1 MGKKGEIENLL
12 EGEEVIYKTG
22 LHKFILIW
30 PSIVIIVFFV
40 LFIIVLSSSWTD
52 DVIFLFD
59 LLFSISLILWVVLTL
74 TAILKYSRT
83 YLYLTNKRIIYK
95 VDVDVFR
102 KPSMEILF
110 DKVDGIG
117 VDQSILGRML
127 NYGILRIKCIDTNNI
142 TVKNVRDPYEFRRLA
157 QEQTQNVT
165 EEENENTNEDEQ
177 SQKITEGGNKKTN
190 KDETNNV
197 KYAEKNLLLSRLF
210 DEKTLLAIG
219 KEIGD
224 EYCNKF
230 NENGRDKDNE
240 FKYFDK
246 YEVVKR
252 LSSVL
257 TNSKLV
263 EIFEKYRDNLSSD
276 VFEGKYYTYQPT
288 CKRLILNS
296 FWSWYKKRIYVI
308 YDHLGDS
315 VYGILKAF
323 LITPRSSFRDTFFKY
338 EYSLLLY
345 KAEELAGKGCRK
357 ALDGLRATELT
368 MNLFYLEKGNVY
380 ILQEIEPLIEE
391 IVSEIETAHEESHD
405 ILTDTPKSIKLPAD
419 LFDTII
425 GYEDVK
431 DLYKQALKA
440 DKPFHIL
447 LVGPPASAKTVF
459 LLEIERLP
467 GSCYALG
474 SSTSKSGLTEYL
486 LNKEPRYLLI
496 DEMDKM
502 STEDYG
508 ALLSLCETGDVIE
521 IKYKREQRKKLNTW
535 VFAAA
540 NAKSKI
546 PKEVLSRFQ
555 TLIFPEYTREQ
566 FIEAAIGVLTKRE
579 KVSKS
584 LAKYIAEQTFNKLE
598 SKDVRQAVRIARI
611 AKSKKEVDETI
622 KTFSHYSGEFK

>member
-40 LFIIVLSSSWTD
+40 LFIIALSSSWTD

-59 LLFSISLILWVVLTL
+59 LLFLISLILWVVLTP

-102 KPSMEILF
+102 KASMEILF

-230 NENGRDKDNE
+230 NEKGFDKDN
-240 FKYFDK
+240 KYVDK
-246 YEVVKR
+246 YEVAKR

-257 TNSKLV
+257 TDSELV
-263 EIFEKYRDNLSSD
+263 EIFEKDKDHLRDARF
-276 VFEGKYYTYQPT
+276 VGKYYTYASS
-288 CKRLILNS
+288 KAGLELGSMWHSIKEEI
-296 FWSWYKKRIYVI
+296 YKV
-308 YDHLGDS
+308 YDHLGDLAYS
-315 VYGILKAF
+315 LLKAF
-323 LITPRSSFRDTFFKY
+323 LTTPSSSSPYGNDGFLRY
-338 EYSLLLY
+338 EQRLLLY
-345 KAEELAGKGCRK
+345 NAEALADKSCKK
-357 ALDGLRATELT
+357 ALDGLRAI
-368 MNLFYLEKGNVY
+368 KRNVFQ
-380 ILQEIEPLIEE
+380 LQERNILVPQDIIPLIEE
-391 IVSEIETAHEESHD
+391 IVSEIVTVREESHD

-566 FIEAAIGVLTKRE
+566 FIEAVIGVLTKRE